1 MTDVIE
7 DLMPD
12 FKLLSSDDSFNL
24 REKVRSRIEAVEGTF
39 SIANAHKLPDIK
51 VVRWRA
57 V

>member
-1 MTDVIE
+1 
-7 DLMPD
+7 MPY
-12 FKLLSSDDSFNL
+12 FKLLSTDDSFNL
-24 REKVRSRIEAVEGTF
+24 REKVRSRIEAVEGSF